1 MWCSVTAFTIG
12 NDAFTIGRAL
22 SPHPPRARPSALA
35 RVLATAPGG
44 RPMSMFGLSIIAAI
58 VSILAA
64 LAIGGFEDARRQR
77 GQAALLAGA
86 LGTLSGVCYRYRY
99 GRALRIDGVADDA
112 DWPLDLGQ
120 LMEQLSAEDLAAL
133 RSDLKELAGSGKGFF
148 RRAGGSAA
156 PRLLEISGHRAV
168 AKKGTRSLDLVWV
181 ADVTEREAAASA
193 RAVAQRDLT
202 VLRELFDRLPAPVW
216 WRDVELNLAG
226 GNRRFA
232 EAAGLGDATRE
243 LAVRAVENGA
253 PVGERH
259 VITIAGERRPYEL
272 VEIPLEGGGTI
283 GVGRDRTDIEA
294 VQAERDRLTLG
305 HREVLEALG
314 TAIAIWG
321 PDARLL
327 FYNAAFQKL
336 WGLDDDWLASEPSL
350 PELLDQLREMRALPE
365 HADFRRFKADQLA
378 QLTELVEPRD
388 ELLHLPD
395 ERTLRLRISRHPFGG
410 LTYTYED
417 VTDKLALERSYNTL
431 IDVQRETLDNL
442 FEGIAVFGS
451 DGRLKLW
458 NPAYGEI
465 WQLPQADLAARPH
478 ITALVDKARAL
489 YDTGR
494 NWEHTRLAA
503 IEQVTNYAGHSE
515 RLERHDGS
523 VLDVNAVP
531 LPDGNVL
538 LSYLDVTD
546 SIRVERA
553 LREKND
559 ALETAG
565 HLKSEFIANVSYEL
579 RTPLNAIIGFA
590 EILTNQYF
598 GELND
603 RQIEYSRGILDSSQR
618 LLSLINDILDL
629 ASVEAGQLE
638 LERTPVDLH
647 ALLAGILALSRE
659 RARRLDIALG
669 FDCPTDIG
677 TMMLDERRIRQAMFN
692 LVSNAIKFTP
702 AGGTVTL
709 AARREREE
717 ILLVVSDTGIGIA
730 PELHARVFEKF
741 ERGDPATRQAGAGLG
756 LSLVKSFIEL
766 HGGTVE
772 LESAIAHGTR
782 ITCRLPISGV
792 AAEPTPP
799 PSPVIDEPPPAATP
813 PAILSRSSTRNAAPR
828 RDAPADAPR
837 AQPARLRRSRSE

>member
-1 MWCSVTAFTIG
+1 M
-12 NDAFTIGRAL
+12 L
-22 SPHPPRARPSALA
+22 
-35 RVLATAPGG
+35 
-44 RPMSMFGLSIIAAI
+44 GLSIIAAV

-133 RSDLKELAGSGKGFF
+133 RGDLKELAGSGKGFF
-148 RRAGGSAA
+148 RRAGGNTA
-156 PRLLEISGHRAV
+156 PRLLEVSGHRAV

-193 RAVAQRDLT
+193 RAAAQRDLT
-202 VLRELFDRLPAPVW
+202 VLRELFDRLPAPIW
-216 WRDVELNLAG
+216 WRDGELNLAG

-232 EAAGLGDATRE
+232 EATGLGDATRE

-272 VEIPLEGGGTI
+272 VELPLEGGGTI

-327 FYNAAFQKL
+327 FYNAAFQRL

-478 ITALVDKARAL
+478 ITTLVDKARAL

-494 NWEHTRLAA
+494 NWERTRLAA

-523 VLDVNAVP
+523 VLDINAVP

-598 GELND
+598 GALND
-603 RQIEYSRGILDSSQR
+603 RQVEYSRGILDSSQR

-709 AARREREE
+709 AARRDGGDM
-717 ILLVVSDTGIGIA
+717 LLTVSDTGIGIA

-782 ITCRLPISGV
+782 IICRLPISGA
-792 AAEPTPP
+792 AAEPPPP
-799 PSPVIDEPPPAATP
+799 PSPIIDAPPPAATP
-813 PAILSRSSTRNAAPR
+813 PAILSRSNTRNAAPR
-828 RDAPADAPR
+828 RDAPTDAPR

>member
-1 MWCSVTAFTIG
+1 MPAVSIFAAIISILTVI
-12 NDAFTIGRAL
+12 
-22 SPHPPRARPSALA
+22 
-35 RVLATAPGG
+35 VLAGI
-44 RPMSMFGLSIIAAI
+44 R
-58 VSILAA
+58 
-64 LAIGGFEDARRQR
+64 EARRQR
-77 GQAALLAGA
+77 EQTALLAGA
-86 LGTLSGVCYRYRY
+86 LGTLSGICYRYR
-99 GRALRIDGVADDA
+99 GSRAIRIDAVDD
-112 DWPLDLGQ
+112 DPVWPLDLD
-120 LMEQLSAEDLAAL
+120 LLLARLPVPDLAEL
-133 RSDLKELAGSGKGFF
+133 RADLKNLAGTGSGFF
-148 RRAGGSAA
+148 RRAGSLETDS
-156 PRLLEISGHRAV
+156 RLLEISGHRAIA
-168 AKKGTRSLDLVWV
+168 AKGGRSLDLVWV

-193 RAVAQRDLT
+193 RAVAQRDLA
-202 VLRELFDRLPAPVW
+202 VLREVVERLPMPVW
-216 WRDVELNLAG
+216 WRDANLRLVG
-226 GNRRFA
+226 GNRRAA
-232 EAAGLGDATRE
+232 EAAGLGEATAA
-243 LAVRAVENGA
+243 LAARAVDNA
-253 PVGERH
+253 AAVGERQLL
-259 VITIAGERRPYEL
+259 AMGSERRPFEL
-272 VEIPLEGGGTI
+272 VEVPLEAGGTV
-283 GVGRDRTDIEA
+283 GFGRDRHEIEA
-294 VQAERDRLTLG
+294 VQAELDRLTLG
-305 HREVLEALG
+305 HREVLEALS

-327 FYNAAFQKL
+327 FHNAAFERL
-336 WGLDDDWLASEPSL
+336 WSLDPDWLASEPSL

-378 QLTELVEPRD
+378 QLTDLTEPRD

-465 WQLPQADLAARPH
+465 WQLQPADLANRPH
-478 ITALVDKARAL
+478 VTALIDKARAL
-489 YDTGR
+489 YDTG
-494 NWEHTRLAA
+494 NDWERTRFAA
-503 IEQVTNYAGHSE
+503 IERVTNYTGHSE
-515 RLERHDGS
+515 RLERRDGS

-546 SIRVERA
+546 SIRVQRA

-559 ALETAG
+559 ALEMAG

-598 GELND
+598 GTLND
-603 RQIEYSRGILDSSQR
+603 RQVEYSRGILDSSQR

-629 ASVEAGQLE
+629 ASIEAGQLA
-638 LERTPVDLH
+638 LERTPVDVH

-659 RARRLDIALG
+659 RARRLEITLD

-677 TMMLDERRIRQAMFN
+677 TIVLDERRIRQTMFN

-709 AARREREE
+709 AARREGNE
-717 ILLVVSDTGIGIA
+717 IILSVSDTGVGIA
-730 PELHARVFEKF
+730 PEHQARVFEKF
-741 ERGDPATRQAGAGLG
+741 ERSDPASRQAGAGLG
-756 LSLVKSFIEL
+756 LSLVKSFVEL
-766 HGGTVE
+766 HGGRVE
-772 LESAIAHGTR
+772 LESAVAHGTR
-782 ITCRLPISGV
+782 VSCRLPIDG
-792 AAEPTPP
+792 
-799 PSPVIDEPPPAATP
+799 PPAAAPVITP
-813 PAILSRSSTRNAAPR
+813 PGPLSRSNTRNAAPR
-828 RDAPADAPR
+828 PGGPADAPR
-837 AQPARLRRSRSE
+837 AQPARLRRNRLE

>member
-1 MWCSVTAFTIG
+1 M
-12 NDAFTIGRAL
+12 
-22 SPHPPRARPSALA
+22 
-35 RVLATAPGG
+35 
-44 RPMSMFGLSIIAAI
+44 
-58 VSILAA
+58 
-64 LAIGGFEDARRQR
+64 
-77 GQAALLAGA
+77 
-86 LGTLSGVCYRYRY
+86 
-99 GRALRIDGVADDA
+99 
-112 DWPLDLGQ
+112 
-120 LMEQLSAEDLAAL
+120 
-133 RSDLKELAGSGKGFF
+133 
-148 RRAGGSAA
+148 
-156 PRLLEISGHRAV
+156 
-168 AKKGTRSLDLVWV
+168 
-181 ADVTEREAAASA
+181 
-193 RAVAQRDLT
+193 
-202 VLRELFDRLPAPVW
+202 
-216 WRDVELNLAG
+216 
-226 GNRRFA
+226 
-232 EAAGLGDATRE
+232 
-243 LAVRAVENGA
+243 
-253 PVGERH
+253 
-259 VITIAGERRPYEL
+259 
-272 VEIPLEGGGTI
+272 PLESGGTI
-283 GVGRDRTDIEA
+283 GFGRDRHEVET
-294 VQAERDRLTLG
+294 VQAELDRLTLG
-305 HREVLEALG
+305 HREVLEALS

-327 FYNAAFQKL
+327 FYNAAFERL

-465 WQLPQADLAARPH
+465 WQLQPADLANRPH
-478 ITALVDKARAL
+478 VTALIDKARAL
-489 YDTGR
+489 YDTG
-494 NWEHTRLAA
+494 NDWERTRFAA
-503 IEQVTNYAGHSE
+503 IERVTNYAGHSE

-629 ASVEAGQLE
+629 A
-638 LERTPVDLH
+638 H
-647 ALLAGILALSRE
+647 
-659 RARRLDIALG
+659 
-669 FDCPTDIG
+669 
-677 TMMLDERRIRQAMFN
+677 
-692 LVSNAIKFTP
+692 
-702 AGGTVTL
+702 
-709 AARREREE
+709 
-717 ILLVVSDTGIGIA
+717 
-730 PELHARVFEKF
+730 
-741 ERGDPATRQAGAGLG
+741 
-756 LSLVKSFIEL
+756 
-766 HGGTVE
+766 
-772 LESAIAHGTR
+772 
-782 ITCRLPISGV
+782 
-792 AAEPTPP
+792 
-799 PSPVIDEPPPAATP
+799 
-813 PAILSRSSTRNAAPR
+813 
-828 RDAPADAPR
+828 
-837 AQPARLRRSRSE
+837 RSRPDSWNSSGHQSMSMRCSPASWP

>member
-1 MWCSVTAFTIG
+1 
-12 NDAFTIGRAL
+12 
-22 SPHPPRARPSALA
+22 
-35 RVLATAPGG
+35 
-44 RPMSMFGLSIIAAI
+44 MSMLGVSLVAAV
-58 VSILAA
+58 VSVLFA
-64 LAIGGFEDARRQR
+64 LAIGGFENARRQR
-77 GQAALLAGA
+77 HQAALLAGA
-86 LGTLSGVCYRYRY
+86 LGTLSGICYRYRN
-99 GRALRIDGVADDA
+99 GCATRIDGVVDDA
-112 DWPLDLGQ
+112 DWPLDLEV
-120 LMEQLSAEDLAAL
+120 LMESLGATDLAAL
-133 RSDLKELAGSGKGFF
+133 RGALKELAGSGRGFF
-148 RRAGGSAA
+148 LRAGGGPSS

-168 AKKGTRSLDLVWV
+168 SKKGGRSLDLVWIS
-181 ADVTEREAAASA
+181 DITEREAAASA
-193 RAVAQRDLT
+193 RAEAQRDLA
-202 VLRELFDRLPAPVW
+202 VLREVLDRLPAPIW
-216 WRDVELNLAG
+216 WRDADLKIAG
-226 GNRRFA
+226 GNRRFV
-232 EAAGLGDATRE
+232 EAPGLSETTSMLATRA
-243 LAVRAVENGA
+243 LGNTA

-259 VITIAGERRPYEL
+259 VVAVAGERRPFEL
-272 VEIPLEGGGTI
+272 IEIPLDGGGTI
-283 GVGRDRTDIEA
+283 GFGRDRTDIEA
-294 VQAERDRLTLG
+294 IQAERDRLTLG
-305 HREVLEALG
+305 HREVLEALS

-327 FYNAAFQKL
+327 FYNTAFERL
-336 WGLDDDWLASEPSL
+336 WSLDGDWLASEPSL

-378 QLTELVEPRD
+378 QLTELTEPRD

-465 WQLPQADLAARPH
+465 WQLQPADLANRPH
-478 ITALVDKARAL
+478 VTALVDKAQAL
-489 YDTGR
+489 YDSER
-494 NWEHTRLAA
+494 NWERTRLAA
-503 IEQVTNYAGHSE
+503 IEQVTNYTGHSE
-515 RLERHDGS
+515 RLERRDGS

-546 SIRVERA
+546 SVRVQRA

-598 GELND
+598 GTLNE
-603 RQIEYSRGILDSSQR
+603 RQVEYSRGILDSSQR

-638 LERTPVDLH
+638 LERAPVDIH
-647 ALLAGILALSRE
+647 TLLAGILTLSRE
-659 RARRLDIALG
+659 RARRLDIVLG

-677 TMMLDERRIRQAMFN
+677 TMVLDERRIRQAMFN

-709 AARREREE
+709 AARHEGNEM
-717 ILLVVSDTGIGIA
+717 LLSVSDTGIGIA

-741 ERGDPATRQAGAGLG
+741 ERGDPASRQAGAGLG

-772 LESAIAHGTR
+772 MESAIAHGTR
-782 ITCRLPISGV
+782 VVCRLPIEGV
-792 AAEPTPP
+792 AAEP
-799 PSPVIDEPPPAATP
+799 PPAEQPPIELPATP
-813 PAILSRSSTRNAAPR
+813 PARLSRSNTRNAAPR
-828 RDAPADAPR
+828 LDAPEDAPR
-837 AQPARLRRSRSE
+837 AQPVRLRRNRLE